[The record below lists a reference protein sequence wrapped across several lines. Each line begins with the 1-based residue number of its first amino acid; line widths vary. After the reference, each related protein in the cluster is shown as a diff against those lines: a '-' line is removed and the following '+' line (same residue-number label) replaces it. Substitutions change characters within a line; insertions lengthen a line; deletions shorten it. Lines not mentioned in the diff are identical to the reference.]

1 MFCSRCGQQYSDDR
15 QECPI
20 CGKANEIVKKPAV
33 ISAPTPTAQSRE
45 LISHQ
50 QPAASRAESGAASP
64 KPQAMKSAGGSFGYD
79 IGGFLTGFIKDPINS
94 CTDRATGEHFLLG
107 LTFPAFILAI
117 NLLSCW
123 IFKENAAYFN
133 LLTGFWP
140 HTDSRYFTSLV
151 TDAGGFGFWR
161 SIITVFVDFFAF
173 GTMVIFVFLAY
184 GLFKVKRVDFLSTV
198 SWIGLSLF
206 PYSILN
212 LVSWIWTAIYYHSQ
226 SSALINIS
234 PILKSFGLVFFIVCL
249 YDYFFDNLKPKGTQK
264 NAMRFVVMTCALFTF
279 CEIFYGFIL
288 GKAFLH

>member
-1 MFCSRCGQQYSDDR
+1 MFCSRCGQQFSDDK

-20 CGKANEIVKKPAV
+20 CGKTVDLPINRPTALTTKTAPVPV
-33 ISAPTPTAQSRE
+33 SAP
-45 LISHQ
+45 
-50 QPAASRAESGAASP
+50 ASNQRSEAP
-64 KPQAMKSAGGSFGYD
+64 RQKPKSANGFAYD
-79 IGGFLTGFIKDPINS
+79 IGGFLSGFLKDPINS
-94 CTDRATGEHFLLG
+94 CTDRATSDNFLLG

-140 HTDSRYFTSLV
+140 NTDSRYFAGLV
-151 TDAGGFGFWR
+151 TKSGGFGFWR

-173 GTMVIFVFLAY
+173 GTMILFVFFAY

-198 SWIGLSLF
+198 SWISLALF

-234 PILKSFGLVFFIVCL
+234 PILKTFGFVFFIVCL
-249 YDYFFDNLKPKGTQK
+249 YDFFFDNLKPKGTQK
-264 NAMRFVVMTCALFTF
+264 HAMRFVVFTCAVFTF

>member
-1 MFCSRCGQQYSDDR
+1 MFCSRCGQQYSDDK

-20 CGKANEIVKKPAV
+20 CGKSNDFVKKPATV
-33 ISAPTPTAQSRE
+33 ATPTAQSRE
-45 LISHQ
+45 LIS
-50 QPAASRAESGAASP
+50 QPQPQPHPSASRSASASAQP
-64 KPQAMKSAGGSFGYD
+64 KMKSTGAFGYE
-79 IGGFLTGFIKDPINS
+79 IGGFLTGFLKDPINS
-94 CTDRATGEHFLLG
+94 CTDRATGDNFLLG

-123 IFKENAAYFN
+123 IFKENAAFFN

-140 HTDSRYFTSLV
+140 NTDSRYFAGLV
-151 TDAGGFGFWR
+151 TKSGGFGFWR

-173 GTMVIFVFLAY
+173 GTMVLFVFFAY

-234 PILKSFGLVFFIVCL
+234 PILKTFGLVFFIVCL
-249 YDYFFDNLKPKGTQK
+249 YDYFFDNLKPKGSQK
-264 NAMRFVVMTCALFTF
+264 HAMRFVVMTCALFTF